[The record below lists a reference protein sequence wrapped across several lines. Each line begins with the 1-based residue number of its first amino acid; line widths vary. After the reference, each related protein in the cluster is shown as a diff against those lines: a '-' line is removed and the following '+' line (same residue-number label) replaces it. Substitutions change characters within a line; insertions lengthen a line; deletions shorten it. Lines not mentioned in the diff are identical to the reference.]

1 MSEHPSENNREKTLQ
16 VTYTTIVLVTI
27 YAYAANYFSYITADP
42 DLWGHIKFGE
52 EIWQMGHLPATD
64 SYSYITKGLPW
75 VNHEWL
81 AELIFYLIFIALG
94 STGLL
99 AFKLLLGILTIH
111 LLTKLTLLRVEGER
125 FHIIYLSCF
134 LLIIPVLAP
143 AFMVRPHLMTI
154 LFMTLLVAI
163 LQEFYDGNHKTLA
176 WSPLLMLIWVNC
188 HGGVVAGIGIYGVA
202 TLVECIRYLSKRENS
217 ARAKQLVLYFCL
229 SCLALLIN
237 PYGYKLWIFLYQ
249 DLTVPRLITEW
260 QPIPLISWKF
270 LSFKILTLLFLASLL
285 LPTRK
290 ATWQIIVILIAVFF
304 GFKEQRHSVLPA
316 IIMAPYLYRQ
326 FTPAKI
332 NFKKYDLEFTAATHM
347 TIQTTLILFIC
358 FQLYGAFFKY
368 WSNDFK
374 ILVEPNA
381 YPVHAVRFMNMNG
394 ISGKIQTPF
403 DWGEYLIWK
412 MPTSKVSVDGR
423 FTTAYPRKI
432 LDMNQNFSL
441 GRPGWKQILEEFP
454 PDIILTA
461 KNERAHKL
469 LVEEK
474 DWIKIY
480 EDPLSMIFLPKAN
493 PPGAALE
500 KFYNKQL
507 IDTNDAPSYAFP

>member
-1 MSEHPSENNREKTLQ
+1 MPEHLSENNKPNTLQ
-16 VTYTTIVLVTI
+16 DSFTAIVLITI

-52 EIWQMGHLPATD
+52 EIWRIGHLPATD
-64 SYSYITKGLPW
+64 SYSYTANGLPW

-81 AELIFYLIFIALG
+81 AELIFYFIFIALG

-99 AFKLLLGILTIH
+99 ACKLLLGIVTIH
-111 LLTKLTLLRVEGER
+111 LLTKITLLQNDGER
-125 FHIIYLSCF
+125 FHIIYMLCF

-154 LFMTLLVAI
+154 FFMTLLVVI
-163 LQEFYDGNHKTLA
+163 LQKFFDGNLKSLA

-188 HGGVVAGIGIYGVA
+188 HGGVVAGIGIYGAV
-202 TLVECIRYLSKRENS
+202 TVVECIRYFSKRENDV
-217 ARAKQLVLYFCL
+217 RTKKLLIYFCL

-237 PYGYKLWIFLYQ
+237 PYGWKLWLFLYQ

-260 QPIPLISWKF
+260 QAIPLISWKF
-270 LSFKILTLLFLASLL
+270 LHFKILTLLLLATLL

-290 ATWQIIVILIAVFF
+290 EAWQIIVLLIAVFF

-316 IIMAPYLYRQ
+316 LIMAPYLYRQ
-326 FTPAKI
+326 FAHAKSDVI
-332 NFKKYDLEFTAATHM
+332 KYDFPLTSTAHM
-347 TIQTTLILFIC
+347 TIKTALILFTC
-358 FQLYGAFFKY
+358 FQIYGTFFKY
-368 WSNDFK
+368 QSNDFK

-432 LDMNQNFSL
+432 LEMNQNFSM

-454 PDIILTA
+454 PEIILTA
-461 KNERAHKL
+461 KNERAHRL
-469 LVEEK
+469 LMEEK
-474 DWIKIY
+474 DWIKVY
-480 EDPLSMIFLPKAN
+480 EDPLSMIFLPKTN
-493 PPGAALE
+493 PPGAILE

-507 IDTNDAPSYAFP
+507 IDTNDAPSFAFP